1 MEEPDDSLNSDPSE
15 GVSAPVLTF
24 DRRIEM
30 EATNRLINSLSNN
43 REVEN
48 SFNSM
53 DQHNILENDSA
64 PLDQRYLMNMQAD
77 NFTNAQQT
85 DLGDDF
91 HRPGEGFNV
100 DDEMMIR
107 EVTNYQIDQLHLDTD
122 TSALHSGNTYKRS
135 GPEGSPAFQQASSGF
150 LPMDNES
157 VVFRPV
163 KTLDF
168 SALDETAATEEVLS
182 HGMNRSVS
190 TPESKKRHVPF
201 IQEREICGSLGDD
214 EQSRDTSPSNEFFEL
229 KKSPTQST
237 ECEEE
242 LNSQVIFSPLKDF
255 EHFQND
261 SLETGRFSKSPASD
275 TSPRLHTSGSS
286 SISPSQRINY
296 IPFSSYHTN
305 EKLSNMQNTGSP
317 MRISGSS
324 GFLPSDIHISP
335 HHQNLHS
342 ETETGRCTPP
352 QSPAHSLS
360 PSSRQGH
367 QHLIKSSP
375 GRYNGTSPG
384 KYGVN
389 FEKKEVLVSIPQMS
403 QDVFKEKPSSSE
415 TFKRPEMIG
424 YSQNLSNDSG
434 ITEQTGTHSGVRY
447 SQMSDSDRDEFMSSD
462 RAGQEQST
470 SLPSGSA
477 WEIPNTEES
486 RSQPKNLSRDQRMKS
501 KQLGERRPFVSAVRN
516 APKPVH
522 VHMNKHQRTT
532 KGDNFVSRDNQLVQ
546 NQRNKVPGAEN
557 RQVNGPYRNSKM
569 EGQVSQRGEGQGSQ
583 KVGHRTNTDE
593 RDKRVLPGHTRQTN
607 SITSKREKQ
616 NGDVRNVLQSKNSP
630 RNHGY
635 LQGDRMLNQREET
648 QGEASEGQRS
658 LHLGENTSPKHPGLN
673 VITQVQQYGPLDMD
687 DYLHT
692 HNEFD
697 MKRPDR
703 SLDVQGMEDVRSQ
716 LQSMLKMSFDADK
729 NLYNTHTDQILDL
742 DNLPQNPQNLHL
754 NPVTDYS
761 AFSARSQDDVS
772 DLIENFPSFT
782 SRMWTESAN
791 VSRSEGSL
799 NSENQRLRE
808 AVEKER
814 YRRKHCEQ
822 HIQRLNVKL
831 LETQQQLA
839 VAVSTDKRKDIMIEQ
854 LDKMLEHFEKDMA
867 DTVESLRKE
876 KQKSELTIDK
886 LQTEIMEKER
896 EKAHAQELLEAEKER
911 TKLMSQEWDNIHEN
925 REHLEKKLQQLQDR
939 LHSEQDDWFK
949 REQELIQKIDE
960 VNENNQKI
968 LQQERESLK
977 VEMGIMEAKFESN
990 HRMLEADLHSQMEKE
1005 IAAQIADVHKRME
1018 QTEDELRENHRHQI
1032 TEINQRN
1039 KRDLEKQLAK
1049 FHEELRAKDEEN
1061 RKQCQEY
1068 EERLQ
1073 TIRKEVSNL
1082 KSAKQK
1088 LESQRYEI
1096 LTKFQYMMQSQWNEA
1111 VSLLVSTPQRQNMK
1125 SFTPGDGN
1133 TENKGGVSFRIPNQS
1148 NGSYQT
1154 SSPGRERIQSTEQSN
1169 TEQGQAEL
1177 SRGITTSSLELNNPQ
1192 SDEINLNDFNASLHM
1207 QQFLQSI
1214 TLPPEPT
1221 NHSMLNWS
1229 HDQTERSL
1237 LNHLGYNLPIQEAQ
1251 VSQRLVYSPPTK
1263 QTRSQT
1269 SEEHSRQQDDSTDDS
1284 VGEISA
1290 VLEETMKLN
1299 VEYNQI
1305 EEKFDKHE
1313 YRQSELQHYIQM
1325 LLQKPPGGVVGDSVN
1340 DVQIDENASMF
1351 SHDQT
1356 EDLDL
1361 NDTAQAAQMQ
1371 KEFQRIQQLREKQ
1384 ALTVKKPENNV
1395 GQQSG
1400 SQDPTATV
1408 TNPMMPGVL
1417 PPEQLADISRLLGQY
1432 REHWEGNPQHEQK
1445 DGEQIVELVAMLKNM
1460 QKSQSEA
1467 AAAGQQ
1473 QHTPKG
1479 KRAPVSRISPGSPKN
1494 KEIAKVK
1501 RNLKGQLSMMPDGS
1515 QQKEVGGD
1523 RGPSAKVQGQPQPK
1537 KVERK
1542 VAAQGNAVK
1551 GQNKTKSAWK

>member
-1 MEEPDDSLNSDPSE
+1 
-15 GVSAPVLTF
+15 
-24 DRRIEM
+24 
-30 EATNRLINSLSNN
+30 
-43 REVEN
+43 
-48 SFNSM
+48 
-53 DQHNILENDSA
+53 
-64 PLDQRYLMNMQAD
+64 
-77 NFTNAQQT
+77 
-85 DLGDDF
+85 
-91 HRPGEGFNV
+91 
-100 DDEMMIR
+100 
-107 EVTNYQIDQLHLDTD
+107 
-122 TSALHSGNTYKRS
+122 
-135 GPEGSPAFQQASSGF
+135 
-150 LPMDNES
+150 
-157 VVFRPV
+157 
-163 KTLDF
+163 
-168 SALDETAATEEVLS
+168 
-182 HGMNRSVS
+182 
-190 TPESKKRHVPF
+190 
-201 IQEREICGSLGDD
+201 
-214 EQSRDTSPSNEFFEL
+214 
-229 KKSPTQST
+229 
-237 ECEEE
+237 
-242 LNSQVIFSPLKDF
+242 
-255 EHFQND
+255 
-261 SLETGRFSKSPASD
+261 
-275 TSPRLHTSGSS
+275 
-286 SISPSQRINY
+286 
-296 IPFSSYHTN
+296 
-305 EKLSNMQNTGSP
+305 
-317 MRISGSS
+317 
-324 GFLPSDIHISP
+324 
-335 HHQNLHS
+335 
-342 ETETGRCTPP
+342 
-352 QSPAHSLS
+352 
-360 PSSRQGH
+360 
-367 QHLIKSSP
+367 
-375 GRYNGTSPG
+375 
-384 KYGVN
+384 
-389 FEKKEVLVSIPQMS
+389 
-403 QDVFKEKPSSSE
+403 
-415 TFKRPEMIG
+415 
-424 YSQNLSNDSG
+424 
-434 ITEQTGTHSGVRY
+434 
-447 SQMSDSDRDEFMSSD
+447 
-462 RAGQEQST
+462 
-470 SLPSGSA
+470 
-477 WEIPNTEES
+477 
-486 RSQPKNLSRDQRMKS
+486 
-501 KQLGERRPFVSAVRN
+501 
-516 APKPVH
+516 
-522 VHMNKHQRTT
+522 
-532 KGDNFVSRDNQLVQ
+532 
-546 NQRNKVPGAEN
+546 
-557 RQVNGPYRNSKM
+557 
-569 EGQVSQRGEGQGSQ
+569 
-583 KVGHRTNTDE
+583 
-593 RDKRVLPGHTRQTN
+593 
-607 SITSKREKQ
+607 
-616 NGDVRNVLQSKNSP
+616 
-630 RNHGY
+630 
-635 LQGDRMLNQREET
+635 
-648 QGEASEGQRS
+648 
-658 LHLGENTSPKHPGLN
+658 
-673 VITQVQQYGPLDMD
+673 
-687 DYLHT
+687 
-692 HNEFD
+692 
-697 MKRPDR
+697 
-703 SLDVQGMEDVRSQ
+703 
-716 LQSMLKMSFDADK
+716 
-729 NLYNTHTDQILDL
+729 
-742 DNLPQNPQNLHL
+742 
-754 NPVTDYS
+754 
-761 AFSARSQDDVS
+761 
-772 DLIENFPSFT
+772 
-782 SRMWTESAN
+782 
-791 VSRSEGSL
+791 
-799 NSENQRLRE
+799 
-808 AVEKER
+808 
-814 YRRKHCEQ
+814 
-822 HIQRLNVKL
+822 
-831 LETQQQLA
+831 
-839 VAVSTDKRKDIMIEQ
+839 MIEQ
-854 LDKMLEHFEKDMA
+854 LDKQLAKVVEGWKKRDNEKESFINELRREKMLAEEKFTKQKEMLEHFEKDMA

-876 KQKSELTIDK
+876 KQNSELKIDK

-896 EKAHAQELLEAEKER
+896 ENAHAQELLEAEKER
-911 TKLMSQEWDNIHEN
+911 TKLMSQEWDNIHET

-968 LQQERESLK
+968 LQQERSKSEELMNITKELEEKYTATQMETKKLEMELDASNREKESLK

-1049 FHEELRAKDEEN
+1049 FHEELKAKDEEN

-1133 TENKGGVSFRIPNQS
+1133 TENKGGVSFRIPNQF

-1177 SRGITTSSLELNNPQ
+1177 SRGITTSSMELNNPQ

-1207 QQFLQSI
+1207 QQFLQSLTHPI
-1214 TLPPEPT
+1214 MFPVAQPPDMAANEENSVINPQMNSQGARYQLHQESHTDLKDEGQVVHQQVPSHINNHSLTLPPEPT

-1229 HDQTERSL
+1229 HNQTERSL
-1237 LNHLGYNLPIQEAQ
+1237 LNHLGQQSLPARAHHNQSLPISSETANQSMQNWSHDYKERAHLLPAGQRSTAANENVESWLHNSVGHGHSLMNTSGQSIDGWFPNQSVPPAAVAIRPPQQHGSLDYESLSRRQGYNLPNQEAQ

-1325 LLQKPPGGVVGDSVN
+1325 LLQKPPGGIVGDSVN